1 MCVQATLN
9 RISCHNKHCNTEQLY
24 SQLCLL
30 NIECDSFVM
39 CFYTN
44 FSSRKTVFL
53 EYYLLASVSRKYFV
67 MEGLQKV
74 KMSYE
79 GYHIPYLLFYF

>member
-1 MCVQATLN
+1 MCVQATFN
-9 RISCHNKHCNTEQLY
+9 RISCHNKHLNTEQLY

-30 NIECDSFVM
+30 NIGCDSFVM
-39 CFYTN
+39 CFYTD
-44 FSSRKTVFL
+44 FSSRKPGFL
-53 EYYLLASVSRKYFV
+53 EYHLLPSVSRKYFV

-79 GYHIPYLLFYF
+79 G